1 MKIMEK
7 TSQQIEEDVYMLIL
21 GSSLANIVRGKIYR
35 DGTRPKNASTE
46 DVVVKFLTGIDE
58 QEQRG
63 IVLIHIYVPNIRAN
77 RDGES
82 VKDTKRINRLQSEVN
97 SILSSINGTE
107 YLFTKDNTP
116 QSFPVEGIDQYFINV
131 RINYKR
137 KTF

>member
-1 MKIMEK
+1 MEK